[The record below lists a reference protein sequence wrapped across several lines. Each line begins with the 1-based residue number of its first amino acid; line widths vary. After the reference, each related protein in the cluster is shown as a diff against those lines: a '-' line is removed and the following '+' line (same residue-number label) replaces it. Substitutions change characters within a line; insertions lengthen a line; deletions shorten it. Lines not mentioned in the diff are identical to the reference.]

1 MRKHR
6 AERREV
12 EPDPVYNDVVINRI
26 INKFML
32 DGKKSLA
39 ESVVYEAL
47 EILADET
54 DENALSA
61 VKEALAN
68 IKPTLEVRSRRVGG
82 SNYQVPVEVDENRKL
97 SLALRWLVEATRS
110 RNERRMT
117 ERLASEL
124 LDAYNNKGGAVGKK
138 EEVHRMAEANR
149 AFAHY
154 RW

>member
-12 EPDPVYNDVVINRI
+12 DPDPVYNSIVVNRI

-39 ESVVYEAL
+39 ESMVYNAL
-47 EILADET
+47 KKLGEET
-54 DENALSA
+54 DEEPIT
-61 VKEALAN
+61 VVQEALDN
-68 IKPTLEVRSRRVGG
+68 IMPVLEVRSRRVGG
-82 SNYQVPVEVDENRKL
+82 SNYQVPVEVDDQRKL
-97 SLALRWLVEATRS
+97 SLGLRWLVEATRN
-110 RNERRMT
+110 RGERTMIDK
-117 ERLASEL
+117 LANEL
-124 LDAYNNKGGAVGKK
+124 LDAYNNTGGAVRKK
-138 EEVHRMAEANR
+138 EEVHRQAEANR

>member
-6 AERREV
+6 AERREI

-54 DENALSA
+54 GENALTS
-61 VKEALAN
+61 VKDALDN
-68 IKPTLEVRSRRVGG
+68 VKPALEVRSRRVGG

-124 LDAYNNKGGAVGKK
+124 IDAYNNSGGAVRKK

>member
-6 AERREV
+6 AEKREI

-32 DGKKSLA
+32 AGKKSLA

-47 EILADET
+47 EWLAEET
-54 DENALSA
+54 DEDALSA
-61 VKEALAN
+61 VKSALDN
-68 IKPTLEVRSRRVGG
+68 VKPALEVRSRRVGG
-82 SNYQVPVEVDENRKL
+82 SNYQVPIEVDEGRKL
-97 SLALRWLVEATRS
+97 SLALRWLVEATRN

-117 ERLASEL
+117 ERLANEL
-124 LDAYNNKGGAVGKK
+124 LDAYNNSGGAVRKK

>member
-6 AERREV
+6 AERREI
-12 EPDPVYNDVVINRI
+12 EPDPVYNDIVINRI

-47 EILADET
+47 ERLAEET
-54 DENALSA
+54 DEEALSA
-61 VKEALAN
+61 VREALEN
-68 IKPTLEVRSRRVGG
+68 IKPALEVRSRRVGG

-124 LDAYNNKGGAVGKK
+124 IDAYNNSGGAVGKK

>member
-54 DENALSA
+54 DEDALSA
-61 VKEALAN
+61 VKESLAN

>member
-6 AERREV
+6 AERRV
-12 EPDPVYNDVVINRI
+12 IEPDPVYNDIVINRI

-47 EILADET
+47 ERLAEET
-54 DENALSA
+54 EEDALSA
-61 VKEALAN
+61 VREALEN
-68 IKPTLEVRSRRVGG
+68 VKPALEVRSRRVGG

-117 ERLASEL
+117 ERLANEL
-124 LDAYNNKGGAVGKK
+124 IDAYNNTGGAVGKK

>member
-12 EPDPVYNDVVINRI
+12 KPDPVYNNVLVNRI
-26 INKFML
+26 INKIML

-39 ESVVYEAL
+39 ERVVYDALDIVSERTGEEPLEVVNEAL
-47 EILADET
+47 D
-54 DENALSA
+54 N
-61 VKEALAN
+61 VM
-68 IKPTLEVRSRRVGG
+68 PVLEVRSRRVGG

-97 SLALRWLVEATRS
+97 SLGLRWFVQACRKRGERTIVERVAG
-110 RNERRMT
+110 
-117 ERLASEL
+117 EL
-124 LDAYNNKGGAVGKK
+124 MDAYNNTGGAVKKK

>member
-12 EPDPVYNDVVINRI
+12 EPDPVYNDIVINRI

-54 DENALSA
+54 DEDALSA
-61 VKEALAN
+61 VKESLAN

>member
-12 EPDPVYNDVVINRI
+12 DPDPVYNSIVVNRI

-39 ESVVYEAL
+39 ESMVYNAL
-47 EILADET
+47 KKLGEET
-54 DENALSA
+54 DEEPIT
-61 VKEALAN
+61 VVQEALDN
-68 IKPTLEVRSRRVGG
+68 IMPVLEVRSRRVGG
-82 SNYQVPVEVDENRKL
+82 SNYQVPVEVDDQRKL
-97 SLALRWLVEATRS
+97 SLGLRWLVEATRS
-110 RNERRMT
+110 RGERTMVDK
-117 ERLASEL
+117 LANEL
-124 LDAYNNKGGAVGKK
+124 LDAYNNTGGAVRKK
-138 EEVHRMAEANR
+138 EEVHRQAEANR

>member
-6 AERREV
+6 AEKREI
-12 EPDPVYNDVVINRI
+12 EPDPVYHDIVINRI

-47 EILADET
+47 EWLAEET
-54 DENALSA
+54 DEEALSA
-61 VKEALAN
+61 VREALDN
-68 IKPTLEVRSRRVGG
+68 VKPALEVKSRRVGG
-82 SNYQVPVEVDENRKL
+82 SNYQVPVEVDEDRKL
-97 SLALRWLVEATRS
+97 SLGLRWLINSARARGERS
-110 RNERRMT
+110 IK
-117 ERLASEL
+117 ERLVNEIM
-124 LDAYNNKGGAVGKK
+124 DAYNNTGGAVNKK

>member
-6 AERREV
+6 AEKREI
-12 EPDPVYNDVVINRI
+12 EPDPVYNDIVINRI

-47 EILADET
+47 EWLAEET
-54 DENALSA
+54 DEEALSA
-61 VKEALAN
+61 VREALDN
-68 IKPTLEVRSRRVGG
+68 VKPALEVRSRRVGG
-82 SNYQVPVEVDENRKL
+82 SNYQVPVEVDEDRKL
-97 SLALRWLVEATRS
+97 SLALRWLVEATRA

-117 ERLASEL
+117 ERLANEL
-124 LDAYNNKGGAVGKK
+124 LDAYNNSGGAVRKK

>member
-6 AERREV
+6 AEKREID
-12 EPDPVYNDVVINRI
+12 PDPVYNDVVINRI

-32 DGKKSLA
+32 AGKKSLA

-47 EILADET
+47 EWLAEKT

-61 VKEALAN
+61 VKEALDN
-68 IKPTLEVRSRRVGG
+68 IKPALEVRSRRVGG
-82 SNYQVPVEVDENRKL
+82 SNYQVPIEVDEDRKV
-97 SLALRWLVEATRS
+97 SLALRWLVEATRD

-117 ERLASEL
+117 ERLANEL
-124 LDAYNNKGGAVGKK
+124 LDAYNNSGGAVRKK

>member
-12 EPDPVYNDVVINRI
+12 EPDPVYDSVIINRI

-39 ESVVYEAL
+39 ESMVY
-47 EILADET
+47 
-54 DENALSA
+54 NALKKLGEETGEQPITV
-61 VKEALAN
+61 VKEALDN
-68 IKPTLEVRSRRVGG
+68 VMPVLEVRSRRVGG
-82 SNYQVPVEVDENRKL
+82 SNYQVPVEVDDQRKI
-97 SLALRWLVEATRS
+97 SLGLRWLVEATRT
-110 RNERRMT
+110 RNERTMVDK
-117 ERLASEL
+117 LASEL
-124 LDAYNNKGGAVGKK
+124 LDAYNNSGGAVAKK
-138 EEVHRMAEANR
+138 EEVHRQAEANR

>member
-6 AERREV
+6 AEKREI
-12 EPDPVYNDVVINRI
+12 EPDPVYNDIVINRI

-32 DGKKSLA
+32 AGKKSLA

-47 EILADET
+47 EWLAEET

-61 VKEALAN
+61 VKEALDN
-68 IKPTLEVRSRRVGG
+68 IKPALEVRSRRVGG
-82 SNYQVPVEVDENRKL
+82 SNYQVPVEVDEDRKL

-117 ERLASEL
+117 ERLANEL
-124 LDAYNNKGGAVGKK
+124 LDAYNNSGGAVRKK

>member
-6 AERREV
+6 AEKREID
-12 EPDPVYNDVVINRI
+12 PDPVYNDVVINRI

-32 DGKKSLA
+32 AGKKSLA

-47 EILADET
+47 EWLAEET

-61 VKEALAN
+61 VKEALDN
-68 IKPTLEVRSRRVGG
+68 IKPALEVRSRRVGG
-82 SNYQVPVEVDENRKL
+82 SNYQVPIEVDEDRKV
-97 SLALRWLVEATRS
+97 SLALRWLVEATRD

-117 ERLASEL
+117 ERLANEL
-124 LDAYNNKGGAVGKK
+124 LDAYNNSGGAVRKK

>member
-6 AERREV
+6 AEKREI
-12 EPDPVYNDVVINRI
+12 EPDPVYNDIVINRI

-47 EILADET
+47 EWLAEET

-61 VKEALAN
+61 VKEALDN
-68 IKPTLEVRSRRVGG
+68 IKPALEVRSRRVGG
-82 SNYQVPVEVDENRKL
+82 SNYQVPVEVDEDRKL

-117 ERLASEL
+117 ERLANEL
-124 LDAYNNKGGAVGKK
+124 LDAYNNSGGAVRKK

>member
-12 EPDPVYNDVVINRI
+12 KPDPVYNNVVINRI

-39 ESVVYEAL
+39 ENTVYEAL
-47 EILADET
+47 ERVGEQTGEKPLAVV
-54 DENALSA
+54 NQALD
-61 VKEALAN
+61 N
-68 IKPTLEVRSRRVGG
+68 IKPALEVRSRRVGG

-97 SLALRWLVEATRS
+97 SLSLRWLVEAARA
-110 RNERRMT
+110 RNERKMVDRIAN
-117 ERLASEL
+117 EI
-124 LDAYNNKGGAVGKK
+124 LDAYNNTGGAVRKK

>member
-12 EPDPVYNDVVINRI
+12 DPDPVYDSVLINRI

-39 ESVVYEAL
+39 ESMVYNAVKKVGE
-47 EILADET
+47 EIDEKPI
-54 DENALSA
+54 SA
-61 VKEALAN
+61 VKEALDN
-68 IKPTLEVRSRRVGG
+68 IMPALEVRSRRVGG
-82 SNYQVPVEVDENRKL
+82 SNYQVPVEVDDQRKV
-97 SLALRWLVEATRS
+97 SLALRWLVEATRG
-110 RNERRMT
+110 RNERTMIDK
-117 ERLASEL
+117 LANEL
-124 LDAYNNKGGAVGKK
+124 VEAYKNSGGAVRKK
-138 EEVHRMAEANR
+138 EEVHRQAEANR

>member
-6 AERREV
+6 AEKREI
-12 EPDPVYNDVVINRI
+12 EPDPVYNDIVINRI

-32 DGKKSLA
+32 DGKKSMA

-47 EILADET
+47 EWLADET
-54 DENALSA
+54 DEDALSA
-61 VKEALAN
+61 VREALDN
-68 IKPTLEVRSRRVGG
+68 VKPALEVRSRRVGG
-82 SNYQVPVEVDENRKL
+82 SNYQVPVEVDEDRKL
-97 SLALRWLVEATRS
+97 SLALRWLVEATRA

-117 ERLASEL
+117 ERLANEL
-124 LDAYNNKGGAVGKK
+124 LDAYNNSGGAVRKK
-138 EEVHRMAEANR
+138 EEVHRMAEANS

>member
-6 AERREV
+6 AERRV
-12 EPDPVYNDVVINRI
+12 IEPDPVYDDIVINRI

-39 ESVVYEAL
+39 ESVVYKAL
-47 EILADET
+47 DKLAEET

-61 VKEALAN
+61 VKESLDN
-68 IKPTLEVRSRRVGG
+68 VKPALEVRSRRVGG

-110 RNERRMT
+110 RNERRMVD
-117 ERLASEL
+117 RLASEL
-124 LDAYNNKGGAVGKK
+124 IDAYNNSGGAVSKK

>member
-6 AERREV
+6 AEKREI
-12 EPDPVYNDVVINRI
+12 EPDPVYNDIVINRI

-32 DGKKSLA
+32 DGKKSMA

-47 EILADET
+47 EWLADET
-54 DENALSA
+54 DEDALSA
-61 VKEALAN
+61 VREALDN
-68 IKPTLEVRSRRVGG
+68 VKPALEVRSRRVGG
-82 SNYQVPVEVDENRKL
+82 SNYQVPVEVDEDRKL
-97 SLALRWLVEATRS
+97 SLALRWLVEATRA

-117 ERLASEL
+117 ERLANEL
-124 LDAYNNKGGAVGKK
+124 LDAYNNSGGAVRKK